1 MGAWGRQQ
9 FYCLTGVP
17 RHPKVLC
24 VFGYLF
30 NLLVRLAE
38 AAEPREREL
47 TPTRRN
53 NKVTCAVFAMGFFNR
68 LIMWSEGDLID
79 LDFFFFGV

>member
-1 MGAWGRQQ
+1 M
-9 FYCLTGVP
+9 P

-53 NKVTCAVFAMGFFNR
+53 DKVTCAVFAMGVLF
-68 LIMWSEGDLID
+68 LISPRIRFL
-79 LDFFFFGV
+79 